1 MLDIK
6 PFFLRKI
13 ANRRIDLIVA
23 ILVNSIN
30 KFSLSGV
37 MRITQ
42 WLVFLASLSL
52 IFRAGYAVS
61 ENREQV
67 TTSSVTFVLTAD
79 MPNISDA
86 RTGRYA
92 NLQTLVKQQRQISET
107 VFFIFGGGS
116 IGPSAL
122 SSFDR
127 GSHIIDIL
135 NSLEPDVM
143 GVTKREFS
151 FYEDELSLRSYE
163 AAFPLVASNVIDNRV
178 GRSPDGL
185 HTSVIVE
192 KEELTLGVISV
203 LHERVIEEYQ
213 LSDIAI
219 TPPQKAIMEES
230 KRLRQQG
237 ADIILLHY
245 SYPFPFINTML
256 NKRIIDV
263 AFITDSRLDEKN
275 MLETTRHPNSMV
287 LTQQG
292 TAVVASFVK
301 NAGWQATSYIEQP
314 LEDIEADAELNEQ
327 LIEYE
332 ARLKRLLN
340 IQIGEWKIAV
350 STARKEV
357 RSEENPFVNFVA
369 DTIKRYA
376 NTEIALI
383 NGGSIRGNKQYT
395 AGTPI
400 TRQDIVTEMPFRAH
414 VVALDITGAQLIQAL
429 EEGLSQYQNLKGGFP
444 HVSGMSY
451 SFDPSAKVLQRV
463 KNVTINGK
471 RIDKSKTYSLATSNF
486 LANGGD
492 GFYALKNTEKRPA
505 LSTRPPQISDLV
517 MQAIVNQYDIK
528 PKTDNRIINM
538 AKGG

>member
-1 MLDIK
+1 
-6 PFFLRKI
+6 
-13 ANRRIDLIVA
+13 
-23 ILVNSIN
+23 
-30 KFSLSGV
+30 

-52 IFRAGYAVS
+52 LFRAGYAVS

-301 NAGWQATSYIEQP
+301 NTGWQATSYIEQP

-357 RSEENPFVNFVA
+357 RS
-369 DTIKRYA
+369 
-376 NTEIALI
+376 

-505 LSTRPPQISDLV
+505 SSTRPPQISDLV
-517 MQAIVNQYDIK
+517 MQAIVNQYDLK

-538 AKGG
+538 AKGE

>member
-1 MLDIK
+1 
-6 PFFLRKI
+6 
-13 ANRRIDLIVA
+13 
-23 ILVNSIN
+23 
-30 KFSLSGV
+30 

-245 SYPFPFINTML
+245 SYPF
-256 NKRIIDV
+256 
-263 AFITDSRLDEKN
+263 
-275 MLETTRHPNSMV
+275 
-287 LTQQG
+287 
-292 TAVVASFVK
+292 
-301 NAGWQATSYIEQP
+301 
-314 LEDIEADAELNEQ
+314 
-327 LIEYE
+327 
-332 ARLKRLLN
+332 
-340 IQIGEWKIAV
+340 
-350 STARKEV
+350 
-357 RSEENPFVNFVA
+357 
-369 DTIKRYA
+369 
-376 NTEIALI
+376 
-383 NGGSIRGNKQYT
+383 
-395 AGTPI
+395 
-400 TRQDIVTEMPFRAH
+400 
-414 VVALDITGAQLIQAL
+414 
-429 EEGLSQYQNLKGGFP
+429 
-444 HVSGMSY
+444 
-451 SFDPSAKVLQRV
+451 
-463 KNVTINGK
+463 
-471 RIDKSKTYSLATSNF
+471 
-486 LANGGD
+486 
-492 GFYALKNTEKRPA
+492 
-505 LSTRPPQISDLV
+505 
-517 MQAIVNQYDIK
+517 
-528 PKTDNRIINM
+528 
-538 AKGG
+538 

>member
-1 MLDIK
+1 
-6 PFFLRKI
+6 
-13 ANRRIDLIVA
+13 
-23 ILVNSIN
+23 
-30 KFSLSGV
+30 

-135 NSLEPDVM
+135 NSLEPDV
-143 GVTKREFS
+143 
-151 FYEDELSLRSYE
+151 
-163 AAFPLVASNVIDNRV
+163 LVASNVIDNRV

-213 LSDIAI
+213 LSDITI

-301 NAGWQATSYIEQP
+301 SAGWQATSYTEQP

-451 SFDPSAKVLQRV
+451 SFDPSAKVCHH
-463 KNVTINGK
+463 
-471 RIDKSKTYSLATSNF
+471 
-486 LANGGD
+486 
-492 GFYALKNTEKRPA
+492 
-505 LSTRPPQISDLV
+505 
-517 MQAIVNQYDIK
+517 
-528 PKTDNRIINM
+528 
-538 AKGG
+538 

>member
-1 MLDIK
+1 
-6 PFFLRKI
+6 
-13 ANRRIDLIVA
+13 
-23 ILVNSIN
+23 
-30 KFSLSGV
+30 

-52 IFRAGYAVS
+52 LFRAGYAVS

-67 TTSSVTFVLTAD
+67 TTSRVTFVLTAD

-256 NKRIIDV
+256 NKRIIL
-263 AFITDSRLDEKN
+263 RLIALTNLVEKN
-275 MLETTRHPNSMV
+275 SEE
-287 LTQQG
+287 
-292 TAVVASFVK
+292 VASFEGSDEISRLAKTFALYFERVK
-301 NAGWQATSYIEQP
+301 SQETELIRLSLSDP
-314 LEDIEADAELNEQ
+314 LTNIPNRRAFEMEMEKVIAMSKRYDWPLTVVILDVDSFKLYNDNYGHPKGDECLKAVAIGLNEVITRNTDFCARYGGEEFVAI
-327 LIEYE
+327 LPNTDEKGAKVKAEEIRDAIESLGIE
-332 ARLKRLLN
+332 HSKST
-340 IQIGEWKIAV
+340 V
-350 STARKEV
+350 SPVITASLGV
-357 RSEENPFVNFVA
+357 ATVNFVNHHNWTLTSILNTA
-369 DTIKRYA
+369 DK
-376 NTEIALI
+376 ALYDAKT
-383 NGGSIRGNKQYT
+383 GGRNRCVFS
-395 AGTPI
+395 
-400 TRQDIVTEMPFRAH
+400 
-414 VVALDITGAQLIQAL
+414 
-429 EEGLSQYQNLKGGFP
+429 
-444 HVSGMSY
+444 
-451 SFDPSAKVLQRV
+451 
-463 KNVTINGK
+463 
-471 RIDKSKTYSLATSNF
+471 SL
-486 LANGGD
+486 
-492 GFYALKNTEKRPA
+492 P
-505 LSTRPPQISDLV
+505 
-517 MQAIVNQYDIK
+517 
-528 PKTDNRIINM
+528 
-538 AKGG
+538 

>member
-1 MLDIK
+1 
-6 PFFLRKI
+6 
-13 ANRRIDLIVA
+13 
-23 ILVNSIN
+23 
-30 KFSLSGV
+30 

-52 IFRAGYAVS
+52 LFRAGYAVS

-213 LSDIAI
+213 LSDITI

-256 NKRIIDV
+256 NKRIIL
-263 AFITDSRLDEKN
+263 RLIALTNLVEKN
-275 MLETTRHPNSMV
+275 SEE
-287 LTQQG
+287 
-292 TAVVASFVK
+292 VASFEGSDEISRLAKTFALYFERVK
-301 NAGWQATSYIEQP
+301 SQETELIRLSLSDP
-314 LEDIEADAELNEQ
+314 LTNIPNRRAFKMEMEKAIAMSKRYDWPLTVVILDVDSFKLYNDNYGHPKGDECLKAVAIGLNEVITRNSDFCARYGGEEFVAI
-327 LIEYE
+327 LPNTDEKGAKVKAEEIRDAIESLGIE
-332 ARLKRLLN
+332 HSKST
-340 IQIGEWKIAV
+340 V
-350 STARKEV
+350 SPVITASLGV
-357 RSEENPFVNFVA
+357 ATVNFVNHHNWTLTSILNTA
-369 DTIKRYA
+369 DR
-376 NTEIALI
+376 ALYDAKT
-383 NGGSIRGNKQYT
+383 GGRNRCVFS
-395 AGTPI
+395 
-400 TRQDIVTEMPFRAH
+400 
-414 VVALDITGAQLIQAL
+414 
-429 EEGLSQYQNLKGGFP
+429 
-444 HVSGMSY
+444 
-451 SFDPSAKVLQRV
+451 
-463 KNVTINGK
+463 
-471 RIDKSKTYSLATSNF
+471 SL
-486 LANGGD
+486 
-492 GFYALKNTEKRPA
+492 P
-505 LSTRPPQISDLV
+505 
-517 MQAIVNQYDIK
+517 
-528 PKTDNRIINM
+528 
-538 AKGG
+538 

>member
-1 MLDIK
+1 
-6 PFFLRKI
+6 
-13 ANRRIDLIVA
+13 
-23 ILVNSIN
+23 
-30 KFSLSGV
+30 

-213 LSDIAI
+213 LSDITI

-256 NKRIIDV
+256 NKRIIL
-263 AFITDSRLDEKN
+263 RLIALTNLVEKN
-275 MLETTRHPNSMV
+275 SEE
-287 LTQQG
+287 
-292 TAVVASFVK
+292 VASFEGSDEISRLAKTFALYFERVK
-301 NAGWQATSYIEQP
+301 SQETELIRLSLSDP
-314 LEDIEADAELNEQ
+314 LTNIPNRRAFKMEMEKAIAMSKRYDWPLTVVILDVDSFKLYNDNYGHPKGDECLKAVAIGLNEVITRNTDFCARYGGEEFVAI
-327 LIEYE
+327 LPNTDEKGAKVKAEEIRDAIESLGIE
-332 ARLKRLLN
+332 HSKST
-340 IQIGEWKIAV
+340 V
-350 STARKEV
+350 SPVITASLGV
-357 RSEENPFVNFVA
+357 ATVNFVNHHNWTLTSILNTA
-369 DTIKRYA
+369 DR
-376 NTEIALI
+376 ALYDAKT
-383 NGGSIRGNKQYT
+383 GGRNRCVFS
-395 AGTPI
+395 
-400 TRQDIVTEMPFRAH
+400 
-414 VVALDITGAQLIQAL
+414 
-429 EEGLSQYQNLKGGFP
+429 
-444 HVSGMSY
+444 
-451 SFDPSAKVLQRV
+451 
-463 KNVTINGK
+463 
-471 RIDKSKTYSLATSNF
+471 SL
-486 LANGGD
+486 
-492 GFYALKNTEKRPA
+492 P
-505 LSTRPPQISDLV
+505 
-517 MQAIVNQYDIK
+517 
-528 PKTDNRIINM
+528 
-538 AKGG
+538 

>member
-1 MLDIK
+1 
-6 PFFLRKI
+6 
-13 ANRRIDLIVA
+13 
-23 ILVNSIN
+23 
-30 KFSLSGV
+30 

-213 LSDIAI
+213 LSDITI

>member
-1 MLDIK
+1 
-6 PFFLRKI
+6 
-13 ANRRIDLIVA
+13 
-23 ILVNSIN
+23 
-30 KFSLSGV
+30 

-52 IFRAGYAVS
+52 LFRAGYAVS
-61 ENREQV
+61 EIREQV

-213 LSDIAI
+213 LSDTVI

-256 NKRIIDV
+256 NKRIIL
-263 AFITDSRLDEKN
+263 RLIALTNLVEKN
-275 MLETTRHPNSMV
+275 SEE
-287 LTQQG
+287 
-292 TAVVASFVK
+292 VASFEGSDEISRLAKTFALYFERVK
-301 NAGWQATSYIEQP
+301 SQETELIRLSLSDP
-314 LEDIEADAELNEQ
+314 LTNIPNRRAFEMEMEKVIAMSKRYDWPLTVVILDVDSFKLYNDNYGHPKGDECLKAVAIGLNEVITRNTDFCARYGGEEFVAI
-327 LIEYE
+327 LPNTDEKGAKVKAEEIRDAIESLGIE
-332 ARLKRLLN
+332 HSKST
-340 IQIGEWKIAV
+340 V
-350 STARKEV
+350 SPVITASLGV
-357 RSEENPFVNFVA
+357 ATVNFVNHHNWTLTSILNTA
-369 DTIKRYA
+369 DK
-376 NTEIALI
+376 ALYDAKT
-383 NGGSIRGNKQYT
+383 GGRNRCVFS
-395 AGTPI
+395 
-400 TRQDIVTEMPFRAH
+400 
-414 VVALDITGAQLIQAL
+414 
-429 EEGLSQYQNLKGGFP
+429 
-444 HVSGMSY
+444 
-451 SFDPSAKVLQRV
+451 
-463 KNVTINGK
+463 
-471 RIDKSKTYSLATSNF
+471 SL
-486 LANGGD
+486 
-492 GFYALKNTEKRPA
+492 P
-505 LSTRPPQISDLV
+505 
-517 MQAIVNQYDIK
+517 
-528 PKTDNRIINM
+528 
-538 AKGG
+538 

>member
-1 MLDIK
+1 
-6 PFFLRKI
+6 
-13 ANRRIDLIVA
+13 
-23 ILVNSIN
+23 
-30 KFSLSGV
+30 

-52 IFRAGYAVS
+52 LFRAGYAVS

-213 LSDIAI
+213 LSDITI

-301 NAGWQATSYIEQP
+301 SAGWQATSYTEQP

>member
-1 MLDIK
+1 
-6 PFFLRKI
+6 
-13 ANRRIDLIVA
+13 
-23 ILVNSIN
+23 
-30 KFSLSGV
+30 

-52 IFRAGYAVS
+52 LFRAGYAVS

-163 AAFPLVASNVIDNRV
+163 AAFPLVASNVIDNRM

-292 TAVVASFVK
+292 TAVVAGFMK
-301 NAGWQATSYIEQP
+301 NAGWLATSYTEQP

-327 LIEYE
+327 LVEYE
-332 ARLKRLLN
+332 ARLKQSRFH
-340 IQIGEWKIAV
+340 
-350 STARKEV
+350 
-357 RSEENPFVNFVA
+357 P
-369 DTIKRYA
+369 
-376 NTEIALI
+376 
-383 NGGSIRGNKQYT
+383 
-395 AGTPI
+395 
-400 TRQDIVTEMPFRAH
+400 
-414 VVALDITGAQLIQAL
+414 
-429 EEGLSQYQNLKGGFP
+429 
-444 HVSGMSY
+444 
-451 SFDPSAKVLQRV
+451 
-463 KNVTINGK
+463 
-471 RIDKSKTYSLATSNF
+471 
-486 LANGGD
+486 
-492 GFYALKNTEKRPA
+492 
-505 LSTRPPQISDLV
+505 
-517 MQAIVNQYDIK
+517 
-528 PKTDNRIINM
+528 
-538 AKGG
+538 

>member
-1 MLDIK
+1 
-6 PFFLRKI
+6 
-13 ANRRIDLIVA
+13 
-23 ILVNSIN
+23 
-30 KFSLSGV
+30 

-52 IFRAGYAVS
+52 LFRAGYAVS

-256 NKRIIDV
+256 NKRIIL
-263 AFITDSRLDEKN
+263 RLIALTNLVEKN
-275 MLETTRHPNSMV
+275 SEE
-287 LTQQG
+287 
-292 TAVVASFVK
+292 VASFEGSDEISRLAKTFALYFERVK
-301 NAGWQATSYIEQP
+301 SQETELIRLSLSDP
-314 LEDIEADAELNEQ
+314 LTNIPNRRAFEMEMEKVIAMSKRYDWPLTVVILDVDSFKLYNDNYGHPKGDECLKAVAIGLNEVITRNTDFCARYGGEEFVAI
-327 LIEYE
+327 LPNTDEKGAKVKAEEIRDAIESLGIE
-332 ARLKRLLN
+332 HSKST
-340 IQIGEWKIAV
+340 V
-350 STARKEV
+350 SPVITASLGV
-357 RSEENPFVNFVA
+357 ATVNFVNHHNWTLTSILNTA
-369 DTIKRYA
+369 DK
-376 NTEIALI
+376 ALYDAKT
-383 NGGSIRGNKQYT
+383 GGRNRCVFS
-395 AGTPI
+395 
-400 TRQDIVTEMPFRAH
+400 
-414 VVALDITGAQLIQAL
+414 
-429 EEGLSQYQNLKGGFP
+429 
-444 HVSGMSY
+444 
-451 SFDPSAKVLQRV
+451 
-463 KNVTINGK
+463 
-471 RIDKSKTYSLATSNF
+471 SL
-486 LANGGD
+486 
-492 GFYALKNTEKRPA
+492 P
-505 LSTRPPQISDLV
+505 
-517 MQAIVNQYDIK
+517 
-528 PKTDNRIINM
+528 
-538 AKGG
+538 

>member
-1 MLDIK
+1 
-6 PFFLRKI
+6 
-13 ANRRIDLIVA
+13 
-23 ILVNSIN
+23 
-30 KFSLSGV
+30 

-256 NKRIIDV
+256 NKRIIL
-263 AFITDSRLDEKN
+263 RLIALTNLVEKN
-275 MLETTRHPNSMV
+275 SEE
-287 LTQQG
+287 
-292 TAVVASFVK
+292 VASFEGSDEISRLAKTFALYFERVK
-301 NAGWQATSYIEQP
+301 SQETELIRLSLSDP
-314 LEDIEADAELNEQ
+314 LTNIPNRRAFEMEMEKVIAMSKRYEWPLTVIILDVDSFKLYNDNYGHPKGDECLKAVAIGLNEVITRNTDFCARYGGEEFVAI
-327 LIEYE
+327 LPNIDEKGAKVKAEEIRDAIESLGIE
-332 ARLKRLLN
+332 HSKST
-340 IQIGEWKIAV
+340 V
-350 STARKEV
+350 SPVITASLGV
-357 RSEENPFVNFVA
+357 ATVNFVNHHNWTLTSILNTA
-369 DTIKRYA
+369 DK
-376 NTEIALI
+376 ALYDAKT
-383 NGGSIRGNKQYT
+383 GGRNRCVFS
-395 AGTPI
+395 
-400 TRQDIVTEMPFRAH
+400 
-414 VVALDITGAQLIQAL
+414 
-429 EEGLSQYQNLKGGFP
+429 
-444 HVSGMSY
+444 
-451 SFDPSAKVLQRV
+451 
-463 KNVTINGK
+463 
-471 RIDKSKTYSLATSNF
+471 SL
-486 LANGGD
+486 
-492 GFYALKNTEKRPA
+492 P
-505 LSTRPPQISDLV
+505 
-517 MQAIVNQYDIK
+517 
-528 PKTDNRIINM
+528 
-538 AKGG
+538 